1 MREQLLPAKY
11 REEERGSQQTRLLL
25 LLHQQQLGGATAST
39 WRAVVNKTTSRIFSL
54 FLSSS
59 LEVFDDLL
67 LHTKSPLLFLY
78 YTSKKEC
85 VDV

>member
-1 MREQLLPAKY
+1 MRQPTD
-11 REEERGSQQTRLLL
+11 SSTTTTR